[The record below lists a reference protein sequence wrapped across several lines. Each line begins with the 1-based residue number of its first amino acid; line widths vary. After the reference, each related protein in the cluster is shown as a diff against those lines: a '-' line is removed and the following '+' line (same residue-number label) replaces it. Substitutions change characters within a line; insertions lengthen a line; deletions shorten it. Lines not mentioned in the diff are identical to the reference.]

1 MTYKLLVTDLD
12 STLLSSQR
20 TLSSRTL
27 RAFETAK
34 QQGKLVTFATGRN
47 YQSTLPM
54 IEQLVPNAPVILYN
68 GARVEETPTRDLV
81 YTRDLPYQHAQK
93 AFALNLH
100 YRISLLMYLDDEI
113 YVETLTPEVHEF
125 MAKEKI
131 VCHAVGDLQIFLGQ
145 RDRCPRP

>member
-34 QQGKLVTFATGRN
+34 RQGKLVTFATGRN

-54 IEQLVPNAPVILYN
+54 IEQLAPNAPLILYN
-68 GARVEETPTRDLV
+68 GARVEETPTRHLV
-81 YTRDLPYQHAQK
+81 YTKNLLCEQAQK
-93 AFALNLH
+93 AFELNLQH
-100 YRISLLMYLDDEI
+100 RISLLMYLDDEI
-113 YVETLTPEVHEF
+113 YVETLTPEAHG
-125 MAKEKI
+125 K
-131 VCHAVGDLQIFLGQ
+131 
-145 RDRCPRP
+145 P